1 MHKVIVPISFVNQNE
16 LLAYFLFTG
25 VLEAQDENRNGYF
38 RQQLYINGIP
48 TPKVDYR

>member
-1 MHKVIVPISFVNQNE
+1 MNNYLTISFII
-16 LLAYFLFTG
+16 FLG
-25 VLEAQDENRNGYF
+25 VLEAQDESRNGYF